1 MTGRFRLARVAMA
14 AVAVLAAIAV
24 GWQVLFSNEASDSA
38 DVVELIRGTFTDVV
52 EIRGQIEPVRS
63 TYVTAPFNA
72 GELQVV
78 NIVRSGDVV
87 EAGDVVVEFD
97 AVTLRRTMQEK
108 QGELR
113 SARAELEQHDAQ
125 SRIGLEERRAAV
137 AKAEFD
143 VERAYLALGEIG
155 LVSEIEAERNRLALA
170 DARQRL
176 EEARAALASA
186 GANAASERR
195 VRESAVEKVLAE
207 LELAERQAASLK
219 VRAPIAG
226 IVNILSNYRATNP
239 VNPTPQEFRAGDR
252 VWPGAPILDL
262 PDLSSAYVT
271 ARLDEADRGRLTEGQ
286 PVHIRLDAVADRDY
300 RGRVVDISLLAR
312 VDFTSGWPP
321 PKQFDLAILVE
332 DADDRLRPGMS
343 ANARVEVGRIDDV
356 LIVPAASVFYEDGR
370 TVVYRRGRR
379 GFDAVPVDVVRRG
392 RDDAVVEGALQPG
405 DLIARLQPGAGPAP
419 EVD

>member
-1 MTGRFRLARVAMA
+1 
-14 AVAVLAAIAV
+14 
-24 GWQVLFSNEASDSA
+24 
-38 DVVELIRGTFTDVV
+38 
-52 EIRGQIEPVRS
+52 
-63 TYVTAPFNA
+63 
-72 GELQVV
+72 
-78 NIVRSGDVV
+78 
-87 EAGDVVVEFD
+87 
-97 AVTLRRTMQEK
+97 TMQEK

-356 LIVPAASVFYEDGR
+356 LIVPATSVFYEDGR

-405 DLIARLQPGAGPAP
+405 DLRSEEHTSELQSRENLVCRLLL
-419 EVD
+419 EKKTHN

>member
-1 MTGRFRLARVAMA
+1 AGECEPADRDGPHVYRAHRHRRDACTAAAGPDGMGRRAACRDAGGFEERGAMTGRFRLARVAMA

-38 DVVELIRGTFTDVV
+38 DVVELLRGTFTDVV

-143 VERAYLALGEIG
+143 VERAYLALGEI
-155 LVSEIEAERNRLALA
+155 
-170 DARQRL
+170 
-176 EEARAALASA
+176 
-186 GANAASERR
+186 
-195 VRESAVEKVLAE
+195 
-207 LELAERQAASLK
+207 
-219 VRAPIAG
+219 
-226 IVNILSNYRATNP
+226 
-239 VNPTPQEFRAGDR
+239 
-252 VWPGAPILDL
+252 
-262 PDLSSAYVT
+262 
-271 ARLDEADRGRLTEGQ
+271 
-286 PVHIRLDAVADRDY
+286 
-300 RGRVVDISLLAR
+300 
-312 VDFTSGWPP
+312 
-321 PKQFDLAILVE
+321 
-332 DADDRLRPGMS
+332 
-343 ANARVEVGRIDDV
+343 
-356 LIVPAASVFYEDGR
+356 
-370 TVVYRRGRR
+370 
-379 GFDAVPVDVVRRG
+379 
-392 RDDAVVEGALQPG
+392 
-405 DLIARLQPGAGPAP
+405 
-419 EVD
+419 

>member
-1 MTGRFRLARVAMA
+1 ARVAMA

-125 SRIGLEERRAAV
+125 SRIALEERRAAV

-195 VRESAVEKVLAE
+195 VREGAVEKVLAE

-239 VNPTPQEFRAGDR
+239 VNPTPRESRAGDR
-252 VWPGAPILDL
+252 VWPGAPILEL

-300 RGRVVDISLLAR
+300 RGRVVDIS
-312 VDFTSGWPP
+312 
-321 PKQFDLAILVE
+321 
-332 DADDRLRPGMS
+332 
-343 ANARVEVGRIDDV
+343 
-356 LIVPAASVFYEDGR
+356 
-370 TVVYRRGRR
+370 
-379 GFDAVPVDVVRRG
+379 
-392 RDDAVVEGALQPG
+392 
-405 DLIARLQPGAGPAP
+405 
-419 EVD
+419 

>member
-38 DVVELIRGTFTDVV
+38 DVVELIRGTFTDIV

-125 SRIGLEERRAAV
+125 SRIALEERRAAV

-195 VRESAVEKVLAE
+195 VREGAVEKVLAE

-239 VNPTPQEFRAGDR
+239 VNPTPREFRAGDR
-252 VWPGAPILDL
+252 VWAGAPILDL

>member
-1 MTGRFRLARVAMA
+1 MTGRFRLPRLAVA

-38 DVVELIRGTFTDVV
+38 DVVELIRGTFTDIV

-125 SRIGLEERRAAV
+125 SRIALEERRAAV

-195 VRESAVEKVLAE
+195 VREGAVEKVLAE

-239 VNPTPQEFRAGDR
+239 VNPTPREFRAGDR

>member
-1 MTGRFRLARVAMA
+1 MTGRFRLPRLAVA

-38 DVVELIRGTFTDVV
+38 DVVELIRGTFTDIV

-125 SRIGLEERRAAV
+125 SRIALEERRAAV

>member
-1 MTGRFRLARVAMA
+1 MTGRFRLPRLAVA

-125 SRIGLEERRAAV
+125 SRIALEERRAAV

-239 VNPTPQEFRAGDR
+239 VNPTPREFRAGDR

>member
-125 SRIGLEERRAAV
+125 SRIALEERRAAV

-239 VNPTPQEFRAGDR
+239 VNPTPREFRAGDR